1 MRFATLLLLAFVL
14 FSCKKGQADFQIS
27 GFVLDKTNTQVLSGV
42 QVDVYKKNAGSEEQV
57 HVKTM
62 QTDAEGKFEL
72 ELKRDQF
79 ISLIVRIS
87 KDGYFTEEKIINF
100 KDLTIKEPNFI
111 NFTTTGKSW
120 AKIRL
125 VHTESQDTRM
135 DIVRTQGKSAC
146 AECCPDGYQQF
157 IGIMDSVFYCVND
170 ANTLYEITYFKQFS
184 SFSGTKSVI
193 TPYMDTAEIVLSY

>member
-1 MRFATLLLLAFVL
+1 MRYTTLILLALAF

-72 ELKRDQF
+72 DLKRDQF

-100 KDLTIKEPNFI
+100 KDF
-111 NFTTTGKSW
+111 
-120 AKIRL
+120 
-125 VHTESQDTRM
+125 Q
-135 DIVRTQGKSAC
+135 
-146 AECCPDGYQQF
+146 
-157 IGIMDSVFYCVND
+157 
-170 ANTLYEITYFKQFS
+170 
-184 SFSGTKSVI
+184 SFQ
-193 TPYMDTAEIVLSY
+193 